1 MRFDDSDKK
10 FTLKVSLLFTV
21 LVIGVFLQK
30 TQPSLKNVEQDV
42 INTESK
48 YPGTL
53 KSFVV
58 KKSSISTLY

>member
-10 FTLKVSLLFTV
+10 FIVKVSLLFTV

-30 TQPSLKNVEQDV
+30 TQPSLRNVEQDV

-48 YPGTL
+48 YPDKL
-53 KSFVV
+53 KSFTV